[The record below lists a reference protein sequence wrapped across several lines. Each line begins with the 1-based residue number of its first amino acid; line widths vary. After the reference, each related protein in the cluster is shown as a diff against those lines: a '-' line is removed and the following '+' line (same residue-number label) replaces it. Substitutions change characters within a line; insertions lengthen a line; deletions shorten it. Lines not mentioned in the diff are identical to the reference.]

1 VIGKPEPDM
10 FRVARELI
18 PAARRCVVVG
28 DRFDSDIAGGRRAG
42 LATVL
47 VLTGS
52 TTAAQAAMATPPP
65 DFVVPDLRSLA
76 AG

>member
-1 VIGKPEPDM
+1 M

-18 PAARRCVVVG
+18 PEARRCVVVG
-28 DRFDSDIAGGRRAG
+28 DRLDSDIAGGRRAG

-52 TTAAQAAMATPPP
+52 TTEADAAEAAPAP
-65 DFVVPDLRSLA
+65 DFIVPDLKGLV
-76 AG
+76 GGP